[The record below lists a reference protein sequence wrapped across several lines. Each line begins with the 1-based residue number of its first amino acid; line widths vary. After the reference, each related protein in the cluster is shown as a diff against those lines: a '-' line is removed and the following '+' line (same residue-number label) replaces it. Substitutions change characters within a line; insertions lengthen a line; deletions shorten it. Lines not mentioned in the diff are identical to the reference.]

1 MPGLLTVGRQKMT
14 EMVRI
19 HERAM
24 RLTGRLKRPR
34 EKGPGAKL
42 AGNRT
47 LGGEGGGR
55 THTVVMKGMFPRGNM
70 VGGGDRTCWEHG
82 GRE

>member
-47 LGGEGGGR
+47 LGGEGGGQD
-55 THTVVMKGMFPRGNM
+55 THGCHEGHVSQGK
-70 VGGGDRTCWEHG
+70 HG
-82 GRE
+82 GRG